1 MKAAIVLAAGAC
13 FARSVG
19 ASNPEGVVSWN
30 IERRNAL
37 TRDVRMRASTFEEV
51 ITNELQRG
59 GYFATCSVG
68 NPGQN
73 LTLQLDTGS
82 SDTWVPHVDAKA
94 CKETQGN
101 PEGCTYGTCSWKLV
115 PHRESVTAVD

>member
-13 FARSVG
+13 FARLVG
-19 ASNPEGVVSWN
+19 ANNPQGVVAWN
-30 IERRNAL
+30 IERRKAPTKGL
-37 TRDVRMRASTFEEV
+37 HRRASTFEEV

-68 NPGQN
+68 SPGQN

-82 SDTWVPHVDAKA
+82 SDTWVPHPDAKA
-94 CKETQGN
+94 CKDTQSN
-101 PEGCTYGTCSWKLV
+101 PEGCTYGTCSWKLT
-115 PHRESVTAVD
+115 PLQLGTP